1 MPQVILFSMFFK
13 KVEKIYIEIYS
24 LKERYSKM
32 EIELRNESQLE
43 RIRKPPI
50 LLSQEES
57 LAEKV
62 KKQPCLFDKSQKM
75 YKERDVVKM
84 HGKPQYLNY
93 TLLKMV
99 CNLLQNLYHEQPIQ
113 KKYLSS
119 GFLKECNFRNFQ
131 NILKKTFATITRIT
145 VQMNKISK
153 NSLLYR
159 TESSKNLLYFV

>member
-13 KVEKIYIEIYS
+13 KVEKIYVEIYS

-62 KKQPCLFDKSQKM
+62 KK
-75 YKERDVVKM
+75 
-84 HGKPQYLNY
+84 
-93 TLLKMV
+93 
-99 CNLLQNLYHEQPIQ
+99 
-113 KKYLSS
+113 
-119 GFLKECNFRNFQ
+119 
-131 NILKKTFATITRIT
+131 
-145 VQMNKISK
+145 
-153 NSLLYR
+153 
-159 TESSKNLLYFV
+159 